1 MSSLQWSLLIGAIA
15 LIAAVLLLN
24 VLQQW
29 KRRSRGEKTLEALR
43 EVVRSRKTLPEQTSE
58 SLPGADDSNVARKEP
73 LLSPEAVVRRSASVD
88 KPVFFGKTK
97 ASDSLS
103 KPSQTSP
110 ESVVRPVSKDA
121 APAAA
126 VHASTL
132 TSASATDSKSTKVDS
147 SVSPSAANPKRQTLP
162 DDFFDPVV
170 DAPSDDVKAND
181 IQNGVIRR
189 ADTSISADRLNAL
202 AMRAADMLSV
212 PDPGQSRSHD
222 PEHDPGQSRLSDPEP
237 DPSHSHSRD
246 PEPHQIRLR
255 EQDQA
260 QTLSGNPTPELKMP
274 GYRGLDRVGSEP
286 LMQPIDQGPDRKG
299 EISEPVLDL
308 KQWVRSK
315 PWVGIDE
322 QVDLVVGLESWQGW
336 QGERLLQAFQGL
348 RRVGTKPLLLEAQVL
363 ADPQQAWVAV
373 APGFRFARVR
383 LGLLLANRSGPLK
396 PTEYSDFLSALQS
409 VRDLL
414 QASWTDGSAP
424 AGMHEVLD
432 RARRVDASCAALDAQ
447 VVINLALGEAI
458 STLAFSRMGMS
469 LGLIDRGN
477 TRQASLTS
485 QGIELFSM
493 TLGPKPDWIT
503 FMLDVPRSPMEE
515 SPWQKMMDCA
525 ASAVGQFGGQL
536 LDDNGQ
542 VLEAH
547 QLATIGKQVHERQ
560 QQLIDAGYAPGSPLA
575 LRLFN

>member
-1 MSSLQWSLLIGAIA
+1 MSSLQWSLLIGAIT

-43 EVVRSRKTLPEQTSE
+43 EVVRSRKTLPDQTSE

-126 VHASTL
+126 DHASTL

-147 SVSPSAANPKRQTLP
+147 SVNPSAANPKRQTLP

-181 IQNGVIRR
+181 IQNGVTRR

-212 PDPGQSRSHD
+212 PDPGQ
-222 PEHDPGQSRLSDPEP
+222 
-237 DPSHSHSRD
+237 SHSRD

-274 GYRGLDRVGSEP
+274 GYRGLDRVGSES
-286 LMQPIDQGPDRKG
+286 LMQPIDQGPDRDG

>member
-43 EVVRSRKTLPEQTSE
+43 EVLRSRKTLHDQTSE
-58 SLPGADDSNVARKEP
+58 SLPGADDSNIARKEP
-73 LLSPEAVVRRSASVD
+73 LLSSEAVVRRSASVD

-97 ASDSLS
+97 ASDSLL

-110 ESVVRPVSKDA
+110 ESVVRPTSKDA

-132 TSASATDSKSTKVDS
+132 ISASAADSKSTKVDS

-181 IQNGVIRR
+181 IQNGVTRR

-212 PDPGQSRSHD
+212 PDPGQSRPSD
-222 PEHDPGQSRLSDPEP
+222 PEPEP

-274 GYRGLDRVGSEP
+274 GYRGLDRVGSES
-286 LMQPIDQGPDRKG
+286 LMQPIDQGPDREG

>member
-1 MSSLQWSLLIGAIA
+1 
-15 LIAAVLLLN
+15 
-24 VLQQW
+24 
-29 KRRSRGEKTLEALR
+29 
-43 EVVRSRKTLPEQTSE
+43 
-58 SLPGADDSNVARKEP
+58 
-73 LLSPEAVVRRSASVD
+73 
-88 KPVFFGKTK
+88 
-97 ASDSLS
+97 
-103 KPSQTSP
+103 
-110 ESVVRPVSKDA
+110 
-121 APAAA
+121 
-126 VHASTL
+126 
-132 TSASATDSKSTKVDS
+132 
-147 SVSPSAANPKRQTLP
+147 
-162 DDFFDPVV
+162 
-170 DAPSDDVKAND
+170 
-181 IQNGVIRR
+181 
-189 ADTSISADRLNAL
+189 
-202 AMRAADMLSV
+202 
-212 PDPGQSRSHD
+212 
-222 PEHDPGQSRLSDPEP
+222 
-237 DPSHSHSRD
+237 
-246 PEPHQIRLR
+246 
-255 EQDQA
+255 
-260 QTLSGNPTPELKMP
+260 MP
-274 GYRGLDRVGSEP
+274 GYRGLDRVGSES
-286 LMQPIDQGPDRKG
+286 LMQPIDQGPDREG

>member
-43 EVVRSRKTLPEQTSE
+43 EVVRSRKTLPEQTTE
-58 SLPGADDSNVARKEP
+58 SLPGADDSDVARKEP
-73 LLSPEAVVRRSASVD
+73 LLSSEAVVRRSASVD

-97 ASDSLS
+97 ASDSLL

-110 ESVVRPVSKDA
+110 ESVVRPTSKDA

-132 TSASATDSKSTKVDS
+132 ISASAADSKSTKVDS

-181 IQNGVIRR
+181 IQNGVTRR

-222 PEHDPGQSRLSDPEP
+222 PELEP

-274 GYRGLDRVGSEP
+274 GYRGLDRVGSES
-286 LMQPIDQGPDRKG
+286 LMQPIDQGPDREG

-477 TRQASLTS
+477 TRQASITS